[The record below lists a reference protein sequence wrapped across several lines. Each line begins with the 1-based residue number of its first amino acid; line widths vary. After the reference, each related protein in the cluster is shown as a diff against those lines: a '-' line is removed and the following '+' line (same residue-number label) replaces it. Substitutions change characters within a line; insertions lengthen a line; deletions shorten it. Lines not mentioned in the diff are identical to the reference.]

1 MKKTFSFFVVSNKKI
16 EINAFFPL
24 QDRLLFCR
32 ELLERKKKLQN
43 SPFSFSPVLVV
54 NDDNLVVYSSRN

>member
-1 MKKTFSFFVVSNKKI
+1 MKKIFSFFVVSNKKI

-43 SPFSFSPVLVV
+43 SPFSSPVLVVIVV
-54 NDDNLVVYSSRN
+54 NDDNLVV

>member
-32 ELLERKKKLQN
+32 EKEEAAKFPLLL
-43 SPFSFSPVLVV
+43 SC
-54 NDDNLVVYSSRN
+54 SRRHRRQ